1 MIKITTINGKTI
13 EFDDRL
19 TVFLVQSADN
29 VNGIFRTIKKVKGN
43 LSYANFLLSAIA
55 SPKKRIITLDIPG
68 IFELKKEFVK

>member
-29 VNGIFRTIKKVKGN
+29 VNGIFKTIKKVKGN
-43 LSYANFLLSAIA
+43 LNYANFFFSSLS

-68 IFELKKEFVK
+68 VFEIKREFTK